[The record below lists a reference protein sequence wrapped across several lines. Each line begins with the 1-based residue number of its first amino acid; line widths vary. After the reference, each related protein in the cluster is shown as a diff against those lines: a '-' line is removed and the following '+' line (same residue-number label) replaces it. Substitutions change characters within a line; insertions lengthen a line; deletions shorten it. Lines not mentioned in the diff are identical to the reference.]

1 MEKYII
7 PRYQV
12 WSVVLQYG
20 HELSAV
26 ETTQKISDSL
36 ESQELQFGHDLS
48 AVETGMLRQEGAPG
62 CTGFNSAT
70 TFQPWKLIYNM
81 AEYVEVDT
89 LQFGH
94 DLSAVESLE
103 ISPPSSS
110 VV

>member
-7 PRYQV
+7 PRYHV

-48 AVETGMLRQEGAPG
+48 AVETA
-62 CTGFNSAT
+62 
-70 TFQPWKLIYNM
+70 I
-81 AEYVEVDT
+81 
-89 LQFGH
+89 FGQQ
-94 DLSAVESLE
+94 
-103 ISPPSSS
+103 
-110 VV
+110 